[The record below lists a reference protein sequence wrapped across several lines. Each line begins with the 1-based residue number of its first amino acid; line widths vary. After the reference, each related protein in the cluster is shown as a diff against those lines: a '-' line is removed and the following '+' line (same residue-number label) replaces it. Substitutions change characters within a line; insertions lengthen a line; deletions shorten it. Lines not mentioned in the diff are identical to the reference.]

1 MALFGEKCVR
11 CGNRRTK
18 REVEGVPTCESCEA
32 ALQTRARAET
42 EDARE
47 CPIDG
52 TSMGKDVVLGV
63 IIDRCSSCGGVW
75 LDGGELELI
84 RESVAEGMA
93 MDLARAVAFPG

>member
-1 MALFGEKCVR
+1 MSLFGERCAR

-18 REVEGVPTCESCEA
+18 REYEGVPTCESCEEELRA
-32 ALQTRARAET
+32 RARAEG
-42 EDARE
+42 EERRQ

-52 TSMGKDVVLGV
+52 TAMGKDVVLGV
-63 IIDRCSSCGGVW
+63 IIDRCPSCRGVW
-75 LDGGELELI
+75 LDGGELDLI